1 MAQRPRSPVK
11 LQALRELSAQWGKI
25 VARRALA
32 DTGPDSPRDLAA
44 LEQRAAGAAA
54 GRTEGTLSAL
64 REQHPQ
70 TLPAEQPG
78 PACGPP
84 GPVRYEDRSLTVQ
97 GGQAVP
103 VHEPVCYCPDCRRD
117 FFPPADAT
125 PPGQP

>member
-1 MAQRPRSPVK
+1 MAQRPRSPAK
-11 LQALRELSAQWGKI
+11 LQALRELSAQWGKS

-44 LEQRAAGAAA
+44 LEQRAARAAA
-54 GRTEGTLSAL
+54 GLTAGTLSAL
-64 REQHPQ
+64 LEQHAQ
-70 TLPAEQPG
+70 TLPAEPPC

-84 GPVRYEDRSLTVQ
+84 GPVRYEDRSLTVK

-103 VHEPVCYCPDCRRD
+103 VHEPVCYGPDCRRD
-117 FFPPADAT
+117 FFPPADSP